1 MGDKRITIDL
11 SEYNELI
18 EFKEKMN
25 GGFVA
30 MSSSH
35 CMYRSV
41 SYMTRD
47 EAIETL
53 MMHNR
58 TVARECDELKT
69 TETLLRSEISRL
81 KKRTLFDY
89 IKELI
94 WKK

>member
-1 MGDKRITIDL
+1 MSDKRITIDL

-47 EAIETL
+47 EAIEKL

-58 TVARECDELKT
+58 TVARECDEFEST
-69 TETLLRSEISRL
+69 NTLLRAEIYRL
-81 KKRTLFDY
+81 EKRKLWDY

-94 WKK
+94 WK